1 MVSNNSLPTQRA
13 ELLIPKVLIKY
24 KIGLYMTAVS
34 VILSL
39 NPHLA
44 TDLACNYFNLLKVS
58 SKCVTYIYKQRIHTS
73 TENSNEETGYWR
85 LIIYSYIA
93 YIAASWA
100 QPCKDIVV
108 LVFWVDIIHVYG
120 KVWEKSLGLF
130 KVSFMT
136 SCDTIR
142 NRKNS

>member
-1 MVSNNSLPTQRA
+1 
-13 ELLIPKVLIKY
+13 
-24 KIGLYMTAVS
+24 MTAVS

-73 TENSNEETGYWR
+73 TENSN
-85 LIIYSYIA
+85 
-93 YIAASWA
+93 A

-108 LVFWVDIIHVYG
+108 LFFWVDIIHVYG

-142 NRKNS
+142 NRKNSQKCVFIVYQTLCVCPVNRSAHISVITLLGRLDFNIRL